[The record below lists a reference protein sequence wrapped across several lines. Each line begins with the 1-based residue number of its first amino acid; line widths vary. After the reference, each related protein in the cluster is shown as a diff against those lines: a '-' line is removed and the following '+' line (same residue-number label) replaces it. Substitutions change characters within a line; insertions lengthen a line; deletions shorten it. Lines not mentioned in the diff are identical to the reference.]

1 MFAALHIPD
10 FPMVAALRGRPEL
23 RRRPC
28 AVLTIPAGTARQA
41 PPGLLAVN
49 PAARLAGLAAGWPL
63 NRALV
68 RCPDLLVLGR
78 DAAAEAA
85 LRAEL
90 LQIADALTPD
100 VEITAGD
107 CLLLDLSMRTK
118 PLAAALETIVSN
130 DIELSHAQALTP
142 DLAHLAVFHA
152 ATRGRV
158 VEPADLAALPLEVLG
173 WLAGGEAAGRGARL
187 RTNAPAGVGVGVGVG
202 RAQGRGGAELELL
215 AGWGLRTLGDFMRLP
230 RQALAERLGP
240 APGRWH
246 DVLHGKVCR
255 LLWLHR
261 PPESFFQA
269 FDFEEPAVALE
280 ALEFALKRLLH
291 TLAARLAARQLAAD
305 RLDLR
310 LVLES
315 GAVVSR
321 QLRLP
326 EPQTAVAGMLPP
338 LRAWLDSLRLQ
349 AAVGRVELDAGST
362 FAMAAQRE
370 WFGRSLPQPERW
382 AETLAKL
389 EDLLGPG
396 RVGIPVPP
404 TSFKPDGFTMRP
416 AVGATGAIP
425 NVGFRPEAAL
435 PLRRYRPPCAVA
447 VASEWRAG
455 RPWPL
460 ALLSGP
466 HPGRIVDWRGP
477 FPVSGTW
484 WESAAAWQ
492 RLEWDIQL
500 DSGHLLRLVY
510 QTPDCWQLEGIYP

>member
-10 FPMVAALRGRPEL
+10 FPMVAALRGRPEVW
-23 RRRPC
+23 RRPC
-28 AVLTIPAGTARQA
+28 AVLAIPAGTVRQV

-49 PAARLAGLAAGWPL
+49 PAARVAGLAAGWPL

-78 DAAAEAA
+78 DPVAEAA

-90 LQIADALTPD
+90 LQIGDALTPD
-100 VEITAGD
+100 VEITTED
-107 CLLLDLSMRTK
+107 CLLLDLSMCSQ
-118 PLAAALETIVSN
+118 AFASALETVALN
-130 DIELSHAQALTP
+130 GIELSHAQSITP
-142 DLAHLAVFHA
+142 DLAHLAVHHA
-152 ATRGRV
+152 ATRGRL

-187 RTNAPAGVGVGVGVG
+187 PANAAAGVGAG
-202 RAQGRGGAELELL
+202 RAQGGGGAELELL
-215 AGWGLRTLGDFMRLP
+215 AGWGLRTLGDFMQLP

-255 LLWLHR
+255 LLRLHR
-261 PPESFFQA
+261 PPESFCQA
-269 FDFEEPAVALE
+269 YDFEEPAVALE

-305 RLDLR
+305 RLDLQ

-315 GAVVSR
+315 GAVISR

-326 EPQTAVAGMLPP
+326 EPQSSVAGMLPP
-338 LRAWLDSLRLQ
+338 LQAWLDSLRLD
-349 AAVGRVELDAGST
+349 AAVSRVELDAGST
-362 FAMAAQRE
+362 FAIAAQRE

-389 EDLLGPG
+389 EALLGPG

-404 TSFKPDGFTMRP
+404 VSFKPDGFTLRP
-416 AVGATGAIP
+416 AVGATGAVP
-425 NVGFRPEAAL
+425 NAGFQPEAAL
-435 PLRRYRPPCAVA
+435 PLHRYRPPCAVA
-447 VASEWRAG
+447 VASELRAG

-477 FPVSGTW
+477 FPVSGAW
-484 WESAAAWQ
+484 WEPAAAWQ

-500 DSGHLLRLVY
+500 DSRQLLRLVY
-510 QTPDCWQLEGIYP
+510 QTPDCWHLEGTYP